1 MDSGLLRI
9 LLIILGIA
17 LIASIYLWE
26 RLKKKAARRAS
37 LNDELA
43 QTDDSKA
50 DAAGS
55 NELLNQDQEALS
67 RYLDELESIVRR
79 EDVAVEPSL
88 VSAEPADDMQ
98 ANAVAPVT
106 SEPQGILTL
115 SVVSRRKFFSGD
127 AIMSAM
133 RSAGLEPGPRNIF
146 YRYTPADK
154 RILYGIA
161 SMVEPGVFPL
171 KNMSRF
177 TTSGITLF
185 ASLPGE
191 RSGQHI
197 LDDMLATADKLAA
210 FLDGI
215 IHDDA
220 HQPIS
225 AEYLADMHELAARFV
240 AKND

>member
-1 MDSGLLRI
+1 MDSTLLRI

-17 LIASIYLWE
+17 LILSIYLWE
-26 RLKKKAARRAS
+26 RMKSRRVR
-37 LNDELA
+37 
-43 QTDDSKA
+43 SKA
-50 DAAGS
+50 IGDRADKDNDFS
-55 NELLNQDQEALS
+55 DNKDDLLMQDQEALS
-67 RYLDELESIVRR
+67 RYLDELEAIVRK
-79 EDVAVEPSL
+79 EES
-88 VSAEPADDMQ
+88 SAERKLGEEAAIEQ
-98 ANAVAPVT
+98 NAQDEPEAPG
-106 SEPQGILTL
+106 EPQTILTL

-146 YRYTPADK
+146 YRYTPGEK

-191 RSGQHI
+191 QSGQQI
-197 LDDMLATADKLAA
+197 LDDMISTAERLAA
-210 FLDGI
+210 FLDGL
-215 IHDDA
+215 IHDAHHQLMTDETLDA
-220 HQPIS
+220 
-225 AEYLADMHELAARFV
+225 MRELASGFA
-240 AKND
+240 AKQD